1 MNTYSSK
8 IALNMTYARMLSPEW
23 RKHWISPRKARTP
36 LNNGHEGDLPSNES
50 SDLEQHEPQQRE
62 INAPVAPLPAR
73 AQAVE
78 HMPSAGQVLAELR
91 DKESRHEANDTVSH
105 MEMAYPHKMRAS
117 RSATSNH
124 SLMLRSQAQ
133 PDFAELGLN
142 GILRVSGVTE
152 PEAFDMSDVGDEIMK
167 SDEQDRACKEIFTEL
182 SSGDFLR
189 LLPTD
194 SKGLPTWPRSD
205 GPHARRG
212 RAIAQQ
218 THKRIMP
225 DSDSDSDFEDRET
238 SAKSKSKQSKTH
250 ERPNVRAL

>member
-36 LNNGHEGDLPSNES
+36 LNNGHEGDLPSYES

-62 INAPVAPLPAR
+62 INA
-73 AQAVE
+73 
-78 HMPSAGQVLAELR
+78 
-91 DKESRHEANDTVSH
+91 
-105 MEMAYPHKMRAS
+105 PHKMRAS